1 VPAGGVTIR
10 SRAASG
16 IMPTGTTAGL
26 WGASTGL
33 GQAGTGNARLA
44 NAVVAAASQEAW
56 PEAEPNGPEAP
67 RQEPWWNADRR
78 PLSVPSF
85 VLTVRM
91 IASETS
97 VATTPAHDRGT
108 VSGSCLGRFG
118 GGRRIRRCGSFSM
131 RLSAFRF
138 PSFFRRSPD

>member
-91 IASETS
+91 IASETL

-108 VSGSCLGRFG
+108 FSGSCFREV
-118 GGRRIRRCGSFSM
+118 RRGAPHPSM
-131 RLSAFRF
+131 RIIQYASVGVPLPVFLS
-138 PSFFRRSPD
+138 S